1 MLSMVNP
8 DEPLGLFELFT
19 VVIISGGGDIGARGN
34 VGSITENGGED
45 LGGCYN
51 FGKNLLLMLIIIS
64 PFRNTAFK

>member
-1 MLSMVNP
+1 MVNP

-51 FGKNLLLMLIIIS
+51 FGKMDKVIQQIIS
-64 PFRNTAFK
+64 LQH